1 MAVGRRPSTYFER
14 RARGEGAVR
23 IAGVDEAGR
32 GCLSGPVVAAA
43 VILDPQA
50 PLRGLADSKLLPAH
64 VRERLAPRIRERA
77 VAWAVASVDADRI
90 DAVNIYQA
98 SRLAMEE
105 AVSMLLPEADYLLV
119 DAMKLESPQPQ
130 RAIIKGDLRCRSIA
144 AASIL
149 AKTERDRMMREW
161 HERYPAYNW
170 RSNKG
175 YGTPDHLA
183 ALAEYG
189 PTPLHR
195 RSFAPVA
202 QAVLA
207 AAGASV

>member
-14 RARGEGAVR
+14 RARSEGAVR

-43 VILDPQA
+43 VILDPEV
-50 PLRGLADSKLLPAH
+50 PLRGLADSKLLPVEA
-64 VRERLAPRIRERA
+64 RERLAPRIRERA
-77 VAWAVASVDADRI
+77 VAWAVASVDAERI
-90 DAVNIYQA
+90 DVVNIYQA

-105 AVSMLLPEADYLLV
+105 AVRRLSPAADYLLV
-119 DAMKLESPQPQ
+119 DAMKLQTEHPQ
-130 RAIIKGDLRCRSIA
+130 RALIKGDLRCRSIA

-183 ALAEYG
+183 ALAEHG

-195 RSFAPVA
+195 RTFAPVA
-202 QAVLA
+202 QAVA
-207 AAGASV
+207 AATGAAS